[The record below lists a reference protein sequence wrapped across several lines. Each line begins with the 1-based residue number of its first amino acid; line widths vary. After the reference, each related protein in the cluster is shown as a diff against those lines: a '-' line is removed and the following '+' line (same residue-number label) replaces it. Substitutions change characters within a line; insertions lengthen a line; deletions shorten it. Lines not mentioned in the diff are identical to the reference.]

1 MESLNFTVGL
11 PEIIL
16 EVHKVKNLFIAILQ
30 PYLPFFSQNLKYRE
44 VFPKTAFYRYHRLI
58 YKTNLNPLC
67 TPNNIFYE
75 KDIFSKT
82 KK

>member
-44 VFPKTAFYRYHRLI
+44 VFPKTAFYRYHRLN
-58 YKTNLNPLC
+58 KEA
-67 TPNNIFYE
+67 NI
-75 KDIFSKT
+75 KI
-82 KK
+82 